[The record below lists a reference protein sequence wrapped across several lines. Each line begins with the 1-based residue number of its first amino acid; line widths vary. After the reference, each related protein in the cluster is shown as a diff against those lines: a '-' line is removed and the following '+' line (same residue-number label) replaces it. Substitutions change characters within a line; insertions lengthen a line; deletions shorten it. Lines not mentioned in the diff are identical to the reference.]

1 MSVAANEIGAAPA
14 RPSRL
19 ELFWDSSIGKKALMA
34 LTGLILS
41 AYVVAHLLGNMQIYM
56 GVNEDGNRL
65 IDAYAHFL
73 HTNGGVL
80 WTARVVLLAAVL
92 VHAIAGIQLAM
103 RKATARPIDYHT
115 KANLQGSTASGTML
129 VSGVVILCFIVYHVL
144 DLTTGTVHM
153 GTYEEIKP
161 SVNVVSG
168 FQHPLA
174 AVLYI
179 IAMIGVGFHLWHG
192 LYSMFHSLGISHPRY
207 TPGLR
212 RAAALVATLIALG
225 NISVPVAVLTGLLG

>member
-56 GVNEDGNRL
+56 GADL

-73 HTNGGVL
+73 HTNNGIL
-80 WTARVVLLAAVL
+80 WTARIVLLAAVL
-92 VHAIAGIQLAM
+92 VHAVAGIQLSM
-103 RKATARPIDYHT
+103 RKSTARPVDYHT
-115 KANLQGSTASGTML
+115 KANLQGSTASRTML
-129 VSGVVILCFIVYHVL
+129 VSGVVILLFVVYHIL
-144 DLTTGTVHM
+144 HFTTGTVHPD
-153 GTYEEIKP
+153 YEHLKP
-161 SVNVVSG
+161 FHNVTSG

-174 AVLYI
+174 AGLYI
-179 IAMIGVGFHLWHG
+179 VAMVGVGFHLWHG
-192 LYSMFHSLGISHPRY
+192 LYSMFHSLGLSHPRY
-207 TPGLR
+207 TPGVR
-212 RAAALVATLIALG
+212 RAAALVATIIALG